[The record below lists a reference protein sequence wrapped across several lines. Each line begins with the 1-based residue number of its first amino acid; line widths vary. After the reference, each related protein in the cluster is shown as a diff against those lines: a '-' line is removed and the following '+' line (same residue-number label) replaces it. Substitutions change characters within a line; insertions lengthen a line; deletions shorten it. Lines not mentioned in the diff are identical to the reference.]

1 MAGIG
6 KRLTQHAGSK
16 IVALIAALAL
26 WMLVPREDLTRGSSE
41 ASVIE
46 ADVEVEPA
54 WLDSESSDFVIE
66 EFTVVPASLRIAGPA
81 SSVSSIARLQTEG
94 IAVSA
99 ITASNAVEV
108 AVVLP
113 DPNLRF
119 VDDSMVRVEVKMR
132 PR

>member
-6 KRLTQHAGSK
+6 KRLTEHAGSK
-16 IVALIAALAL
+16 IFALAAALAL
-26 WMLVPREDLTRGSSE
+26 WILVPREDSPQRSFDAGI
-41 ASVIE
+41 VE
-46 ADVEVEPA
+46 ADVPVEPA
-54 WLDSESSDFVIE
+54 WLDAETSSFIIE

-81 SSVSSIARLQTEG
+81 DRVSSVASLRTDA

-99 ITASNAVEV
+99 MTAENAVEV
-108 AVVLP
+108 AVILP

-119 VDDSMVRVEVKMR
+119 VDNAVVRVEVKMR

>member
-26 WMLVPREDLTRGSSE
+26 WMLVPREDLQQGSSE

-54 WLDSESSDFVIE
+54 WLDAESSDFVIE

-81 SSVSSIARLQTEG
+81 SSVSSVARLQTEA

-99 ITASNAVEV
+99 ITASHVVEV

-119 VDDSMVRVEVKMR
+119 VDNSMVRVEVKMR